1 MLKDLIENLKL
12 SVNVARYAELDS
24 GWSTSSFDKRDR
36 ILPFGQLYLPIEGE
50 GYIVY
55 YGQKYHLQP
64 GYIYLI
70 PPYAPVEASC
80 PKRLVKYW
88 LNFNA
93 YILDSDL
100 DIFNIIEVPIE
111 LPVKENNREYFI
123 RLFREL
129 AIRHYTPGENRENR
143 NVIDKFTE
151 CGILTILLTPFLNA
165 VKIKSSK
172 AKFENSKRISNILSY
187 IEKNLD
193 KSLTLR
199 QLGKEFCLSPTY
211 LTNFFA
217 SVMGVPL
224 MTYCYGRR
232 IKRAID
238 LLCYTNLSIN
248 EIIVRVGASDASNFS
263 KKFKQQI
270 GVSRLTFRRNHK
282 S

>member
-12 SVNVARYAELDS
+12 SVNVARYDELDS
-24 GWSTSSFDKRDR
+24 SWDTSSFNRSDR
-36 ILPFGQLYLPIEGE
+36 IIPFGQLYLPIEGE
-50 GYIVY
+50 GCIVY
-55 YGQKYHLQP
+55 YGQKYHLRP

-80 PKRLVKYW
+80 PKRLIKYW

-111 LPVKENNREYFI
+111 LPVIENDREYFT
-123 RLFREL
+123 RLFHEL
-129 AIRHYTPGENRENR
+129 AIRHYAPGKNKNI
-143 NVIDKFTE
+143 IDKFTE
-151 CGILTILLTPFLNA
+151 CGILTVLLTPFLNA

-172 AKFENSKRISNILSY
+172 AEFENSKRISDILSY

-193 KSLTLR
+193 QSLTLK

-217 SVMGVPL
+217 SIMGVPL
-224 MTYCYGRR
+224 MTYCYKRR

-238 LLCYTNLSIN
+238 LLCYTDLSIN
-248 EIIVRVGASDASNFS
+248 EIIVRVGFSDASNFS
-263 KKFKQQI
+263 KKFKQQV
-270 GVSRLTFRRNHK
+270 GVSPLAFRRSYK

>member
-1 MLKDLIENLKL
+1 MLEDLIEKLKL
-12 SVNVARYAELDS
+12 SVNVARYEELDFR
-24 GWSTSSFDKRDR
+24 WSTSYFNKSDR
-36 ILPFGQLYLPIEGE
+36 IVPFGHLYLPVEGE
-50 GYIVY
+50 AYIVY
-55 YGQKYHLQP
+55 YGHKYHLRP

-111 LPVKENNREYFI
+111 LPVRENDREYFI
-123 RLFREL
+123 KLFHEL
-129 AIRHYTPGENRENR
+129 AIRHYEPGETR

-151 CGILTILLTPFLNA
+151 CGILTVLLSPFLNA
-165 VKIKSSK
+165 VKIQSSK
-172 AKFENSKRISNILSY
+172 TELENSKRISDILSY

-193 KSLTLR
+193 KSLTLK

-217 SVMGVPL
+217 SAMGFPL
-224 MTYCYGRR
+224 MTYCYKRR

-238 LLCYTNLSIN
+238 LLCYTDLSIS

-263 KKFKQQI
+263 KKFKQQV
-270 GVSRLTFRRNHK
+270 GVSPLTFRRNHK
-282 S
+282 SHE